1 MHVRMCVHVCMC
13 VSRGRRGGQGSTAE
27 VGKSTRD
34 TPGPL
39 RACTCHAISAAPRH
53 ASRSCGASLAARAAS
68 AACSKSAWE
77 PRASPRCAAWPALAM
92 SAELSSATVITE
104 RARGGWPA
112 QEVQAPA
119 VGVPTPS
126 QWSHERGTFKK
137 NKTHRIW
144 RENTSGRISKITG
157 VR

>member
-119 VGVPTPS
+119 VGVPLPLSGATNVVRS
-126 QWSHERGTFKK
+126 KK
-137 NKTHRIW
+137 TKRIAFG
-144 RENTSGRISKITG
+144 GRIQVG
-157 VR
+157 E